1 MSWPMAKTQF
11 IYSLAQFST
20 WLKNQ
25 EYSKIAVICDENTC
39 NLCLPKLTQFLNS
52 DYVSIKIKGGEKH
65 KSLADCEHIWNELMQ
80 NQIDRSSLVIN
91 LGGGMIT
98 DIGGFAAATFKRGV
112 RFVNIPTTLLGMV
125 DASIGNKTGLN
136 FNGVKNQIGT
146 FSEAETIVIDVT
158 FLETLPEIEYKSGLG
173 EVLKYGF
180 IKEPKL
186 LFEKHFLND
195 HISQET
201 IEHCVNI
208 KEEIVALDPTE
219 NGWRQVLNF
228 GHTVGHA
235 LESFSFSNNTPIK
248 HGEAVAWG
256 MLAEC
261 YISQQKV
268 SFAQLET
275 ASELILTYYA
285 VPNWFKN
292 MDFEQI
298 HEYAKHDKKNKGG
311 EINCTLLHEI
321 GKPEV
326 GFNLSK
332 EEFIDSLKWL
342 QNLA

>member
-1 MSWPMAKTQF
+1 MAKTQF

-20 WLKNQ
+20 WLQNQ

-39 NLCLPKLTQFLNS
+39 NLCLPKLAQFLNS

-65 KSLADCEHIWNELMQ
+65 KSIADCEHIWNELMQ

-112 RFVNIPTTLLGMV
+112 RYVNIPTTLLGMV

-146 FSEAETIVIDVT
+146 FSVAETIVIDVT

-180 IKEPKL
+180 IQEPKL
-186 LFEKHFLND
+186 LFEKQYLND

-208 KEEIVALDPTE
+208 KEEIVAQDPTE

-235 LESFSFSNNTPIK
+235 IESFSLSNNTPIK

-261 YISQQKV
+261 FISKQKI
-268 SFAQLET
+268 SFAQLQS
-275 ASELILTYYA
+275 AKEL
-285 VPNWFKN
+285 
-292 MDFEQI
+292 
-298 HEYAKHDKKNKGG
+298 
-311 EINCTLLHEI
+311 
-321 GKPEV
+321 
-326 GFNLSK
+326 
-332 EEFIDSLKWL
+332 
-342 QNLA
+342 

>member
-1 MSWPMAKTQF
+1 MAKTQF
-11 IYSLAQFST
+11 VNSLAQFRA
-20 WLKNQ
+20 WLKTQ
-25 EYSKIAVICDENTC
+25 EYSKIVVICDENTC
-39 NLCLPKLTQFLNS
+39 NLCLPKLAAYKEVDF
-52 DYVSIKIKGGEKH
+52 VSIKIKGGEKH
-65 KSLADCEHIWNELMQ
+65 KSIVDCEFIWNELMQ
-80 NQIDRSSLVIN
+80 NQIDRSCLIIN

-98 DIGGFAAATFKRGV
+98 DIGGFAAATFKRGL

-146 FSEAETIVIDVT
+146 FSKAEVIVLDAS

-180 IKEPKL
+180 IKEPNL
-186 LFEKHFLND
+186 LFD
-195 HISQET
+195 HDYFQDRINQST
-201 IEHCVNI
+201 IEHCVSI
-208 KEEIVALDPTE
+208 KEEIVAKDPTE

-235 LESFSFSNNTPIK
+235 LESYSLNIGSPIK

-261 YISQQKV
+261 FISEQKA
-268 SFAQLET
+268 SFKHLDKTQR
-275 ASELILTYYA
+275 LILKYYDL
-285 VPNWFKN
+285 PNWFGK

-311 EINCTLLHEI
+311 EINCTLLHEL

-326 GFNLSK
+326 GVHLSK

-342 QNLA
+342 QKLA